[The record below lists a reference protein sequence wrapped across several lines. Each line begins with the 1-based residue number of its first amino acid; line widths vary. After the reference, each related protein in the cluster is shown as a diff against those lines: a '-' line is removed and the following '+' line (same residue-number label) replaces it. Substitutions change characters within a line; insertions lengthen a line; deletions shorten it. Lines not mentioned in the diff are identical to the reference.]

1 MTRPQE
7 NLAIPVPTLVRCA
20 SETDF
25 AEAVK
30 LTREYLDWLALDL
43 SFQDIDSEL
52 AGFAVMYRPPLGC
65 FLLARVGDTV
75 AGGAGLRPFSE
86 GICEMKRL
94 FLPDRFRGLGLGRLL
109 CLRLIEE
116 ARALGYERM
125 RLDTLARMQAARQ
138 LYEELGFTEIGPYRY
153 NPDPEARYLEL
164 RLNP

>member
-1 MTRPQE
+1 MKSKACQSVP
-7 NLAIPVPTLVRCA
+7 APTLVRCA

-25 AEAVK
+25 AAAVA
-30 LTREYLDWLALDL
+30 LTREYLGWLGLDL
-43 SFQDIDSEL
+43 SFQDIDREL
-52 AGFAVMYRPPLGC
+52 AGFAAMYSPPRGC
-65 FLLARVGDTV
+65 FFLARVGDEV

-116 ARALGYERM
+116 ARAMGYERM

-138 LYEELGFTEIGPYRY
+138 LYMEFGFTEIGPYRY

-164 RLNP
+164 RLTP